1 MQNAKQGTS
10 AFQCGLVWFGAAVS
24 IAEIQ
29 TGIDIAANAHGT
41 AFWPTIWA
49 ILAGHLA
56 GGLLLYAIGHI
67 GAKLR
72 ASAMDCVKLPFGRY
86 GGGLL
91 SALNIAQLLGW
102 TAVMVAQGAEAA
114 SALAPRLPFPV
125 SACAIGALVAAW
137 IFIGLGGVSK
147 INAVAMS
154 LLMLLTVF
162 LSVKLFASGSAPAAD
177 AAADT
182 PAASPFWPVFEFSA
196 AMPLSWLPLVAD
208 YTKDAK
214 SPRLAPAVSAAIYT
228 AVSCWMFAIG
238 LGVGLR
244 FPGEG
249 FAGAVLACGATAAG
263 LLVVVFS
270 TVTTTFLDA
279 YSAGESAKS
288 IFAKIPPK
296 AFAVAVTAAG
306 TAVAIFVGMESYLDF
321 LYLIASVFAPMA
333 AVQVA
338 DWLMDGN
345 HAYGS
350 GERVPS
356 AGCRVP
362 PIRTFANAAA
372 WVAGVA
378 AYHIALAKGCP
389 IGATIP
395 AMAVSAAL
403 ASVGSRFSR

>member
-1 MQNAKQGTS
+1 MQQKQGTS
-10 AFQCGLVWFGAAVS
+10 ALQCGMVWFGAAVS

-29 TGIDIAANAHGT
+29 TGIDIAANAHG
-41 AFWPTIWA
+41 ASFRPAVWA
-49 ILAGHLA
+49 ILAGHIA
-56 GGLLLYAIGHI
+56 GGLLLFAIGHI

-72 ASAMDCVKLPFGRY
+72 ASAMDCVKIPFGRY

-91 SALNIAQLLGW
+91 AALNIAQLLGW

-114 SALAPRLPFPV
+114 SALSARLPFPAT
-125 SACAIGALVAAW
+125 ACAIGALVAAW
-137 IFIGLGGVSK
+137 LFIGLGGVSK
-147 INAVAMS
+147 INAAAMS

-162 LSVKLFASGSAPAAD
+162 LSVKLFASGTAPAPAAAAD
-177 AAADT
+177 GAAATD
-182 PAASPFWPVFEFSA
+182 SPFWPVFELSA

-306 TAVAIFVGMESYLDF
+306 TAVAIFVGMDRYIDF

-338 DWLMDGN
+338 DWLAGN
-345 HAYGS
+345 GGAQQS
-350 GERVPS
+350 RSKLRV
-356 AGCRVP
+356 
-362 PIRTFANAAA
+362 FANAAA
-372 WVAGVA
+372 WVLGVA
-378 AYHIALAKGCP
+378 TYHVALAKGCP

-395 AMAVSAAL
+395 AMAVSAAIAAIGAAAWKQSTAL
-403 ASVGSRFSR
+403 DR

>member
-1 MQNAKQGTS
+1 MDVKRETS

-29 TGIDIAANAHGT
+29 TGIDIAADAHGA
-41 AFWPTIWA
+41 AFWPTVWA

-56 GGLLLYAIGHI
+56 GGLLLFAIGHI

-72 ASAMDCVKLPFGRY
+72 ASAMDCVKLPFGRL

-91 SALNIAQLLGW
+91 AALNIAQLLGW

-114 SALAPRLPFPV
+114 SALSPRLPYPAA
-125 SACAIGALVAAW
+125 ACAIGVLVAAW
-137 IFIGLGGVSK
+137 LFIGIGGVSK
-147 INAVAMS
+147 INAAAMS
-154 LLMLLTVF
+154 LLLLLTLF
-162 LSVKLFASGSAPAAD
+162 LSAKLFASGAAPAAE
-177 AAADT
+177 AATRGA
-182 PAASPFWPVFEFSA
+182 PSGSPFWPVFEFSA
-196 AMPLSWLPLVAD
+196 AMPLSWLPLIAD

-214 SPRLAPAVSAAIYT
+214 SPRLAPAVSSAIYT

-249 FAGAVLACGATAAG
+249 FAGAVLACGASAAG

-288 IFAKIPPK
+288 IFKAPPR
-296 AFAVAVTAAG
+296 AFAVAITVAG
-306 TAVAIFVGMESYLDF
+306 TVAAIFAGMDRYLDF

-333 AVQVA
+333 AVQAA
-338 DWLMDGN
+338 DWLVEGGTQRAREASHVALN
-345 HAYGS
+345 
-350 GERVPS
+350 
-356 AGCRVP
+356 
-362 PIRTFANAAA
+362 TAA
-372 WVAGVA
+372 WILGVA
-378 AYHIALAKGCP
+378 TYHIALARNCQ

-395 AMAVSAAL
+395 AMAVSAAV
-403 ASVGSRFSR
+403 AAAGKKFDGNR